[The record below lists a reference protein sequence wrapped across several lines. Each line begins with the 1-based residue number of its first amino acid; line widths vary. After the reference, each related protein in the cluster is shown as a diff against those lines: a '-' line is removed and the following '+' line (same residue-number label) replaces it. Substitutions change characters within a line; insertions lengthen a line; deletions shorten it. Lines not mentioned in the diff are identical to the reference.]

1 MSDNVT
7 LNNNTTTGATLRTKA
22 RSGVETPV
30 SILDI
35 GGSGSTE
42 KLIGDAGI
50 FMPVEGAAA
59 SGAAVSGK
67 PILVGGHF
75 ANNNDSVDDGDVANF
90 KLDAKSNL
98 RVVLRDH
105 AGNDRG
111 LNVNSDGAIL
121 VSPSN
126 GHEEDYNTTAGG
138 SNVDTTVCQG
148 VVVPS
153 ASGAVAVTGTTV
165 GSDTGLDVNIVNAA
179 VTLAALP
186 VGSNLIGKVDLG
198 TTDAANLAAIKTAV
212 EILDNTVSGSEM
224 QVDVV
229 GSLPAGTA
237 VLGKVGLDTV
247 DSGYLS
253 SIKTAV
259 EIIDNAISGS
269 EMQVDIVGSL
279 PAGSA
284 VIGNVGLDTT
294 DSTNLAAIKTAVQLI
309 DNAIDGNEMQVD
321 VVGALPTGANRI
333 GKVQVVTSGDVA
345 VDSFG
350 GGTQYAEDT
359 AVGTGGTGTL
369 QIGIRDDSLSTL
381 SAAEGDAVGIRAT
394 AKGALWVGVDGD
406 VTANLGSTDTAN
418 LAAVKTAVEV
428 IDNAISGNEMQV
440 DIVSGDV
447 GLTGSASTDLAAI
460 KTAVQLIDNAISGSE
475 MQVDVVGA
483 LPAGTAVI
491 GKVGLD
497 TTDSGYLS
505 SIKTAVEIIDNAISG
520 NEMQVDI
527 VSGSVGITGTTQA
540 DITAIKT
547 AVEIIDNAIS
557 GSEMQVDVV
566 GSLPAGSN
574 AIGKLAA
581 NSGVD
586 IGDVDVTSISA
597 GTNLIG
603 DVGIQGRTT
612 GGLTAHSKLDYV
624 NTPVDVKS
632 SAGTVYAL
640 TVFNMTASPFYIK
653 MYDVAGSVN
662 RSSHTPVLRFAV
674 PANASSS
681 GAGFVFN
688 VPQGIAFSNRIQY
701 AITTGVADTDTS
713 GISSGNAVV
722 NIAYK

>member
-22 RSGVETPV
+22 RSGIETPV
-30 SILDI
+30 SIIDV
-35 GGSGSTE
+35 GGSGATE

-50 FMPVEGAAA
+50 FMPIEGAAA
-59 SGAAVSGK
+59 SGAAVAGK
-67 PILVGGHF
+67 PVLVGGHF

-138 SNVDTTVCQG
+138 GNVDTTACQG

-179 VTLAALP
+179 ITLASLP
-186 VGSNLIGKVDLG
+186 AGSNLIGKVDLG

-269 EMQVDIVGSL
+269 EMQVDVVGSL

-294 DSTNLAAIKTAVQLI
+294 DSTNLAAVKTAVQII

-350 GGTQYAEDT
+350 GGTQYTEDT
-359 AVGTGGTGTL
+359 AVGATGTGTL

-394 AKGALWVGVDGD
+394 AKGAMWVGVDGD

-418 LAAVKTAVEV
+418 LAAIKTAVEV
-428 IDNAISGNEMQV
+428 
-440 DIVSGDV
+440 
-447 GLTGSASTDLAAI
+447 
-460 KTAVQLIDNAISGSE
+460 IDNAISGSE

-527 VSGSVGITGTTQA
+527 VSGSVDISGTTQA

-603 DVGIQGRTT
+603 DIGIQGRTT

-662 RSSHTPVLRFAV
+662 RASHTPVLRFAV

>member
-22 RSGVETPV
+22 RSGIETPV
-30 SILDI
+30 SIIDV
-35 GGSGSTE
+35 GGSGATE

-50 FMPVEGAAA
+50 FMPIEGAAA
-59 SGAAVSGK
+59 SGAAVAGK
-67 PILVGGHF
+67 PVLVGGHF
-75 ANNNDSVDDGDVANF
+75 ANNNNSVDDGDVANF

-138 SNVDTTVCQG
+138 GNVDTTVCQG

-179 VTLAALP
+179 ITLAELP
-186 VGSNLIGKVDLG
+186 AGTNLIGKVDLG
-198 TTDAANLAAIKTAV
+198 TTDTANLAAIKAAV

-229 GSLPAGTA
+229 GSLPAGSA

-269 EMQVDIVGSL
+269 EMQVDVVGSL

-294 DSTNLAAIKTAVQLI
+294 DSTNLAAVKTAVQII

-350 GGTQYAEDT
+350 GGTQYTEDT
-359 AVGTGGTGTL
+359 AVNATGTGTL

-394 AKGALWVGVDGD
+394 AKGAMWVGVDGD

-418 LAAVKTAVEV
+418 LAAIKTAVEV
-428 IDNAISGNEMQV
+428 
-440 DIVSGDV
+440 
-447 GLTGSASTDLAAI
+447 
-460 KTAVQLIDNAISGSE
+460 IDNAISGSE

-612 GGLTAHSKLDYV
+612 GGLSMHSKLNYV
-624 NTPVDVKS
+624 NTPVDVKD
-632 SAGTVYAL
+632 SAGTVYGI

-653 MYDVAGSVN
+653 FYNETTSVN
-662 RSSHTPVLRFAV
+662 RSTHTPVLRFAV

-688 VPQGIAFSNRIQY
+688 VPQGLAFGNQIQY

>member
-22 RSGVETPV
+22 RSGIETPV
-30 SILDI
+30 SIIDV
-35 GGSGSTE
+35 GGSGATE

-50 FMPVEGAAA
+50 FMPIEGAAA
-59 SGAAVSGK
+59 SGAAVAGK
-67 PILVGGHF
+67 PVLVGGHF

-126 GHEEDYNTTAGG
+126 GHEEDYNTTDGG
-138 SNVDTTVCQG
+138 GNVDTTVCQG

-179 VTLAALP
+179 ITLASLP
-186 VGSNLIGKVDLG
+186 AGSNLIGKVDLG

-269 EMQVDIVGSL
+269 EMQVDVVGSL

-294 DSTNLAAIKTAVQLI
+294 DSTNLAAVKTAVQVI

-350 GGTQYAEDT
+350 GGTQYTEDT
-359 AVGTGGTGTL
+359 AVGATGTGTL

-394 AKGALWVGVDGD
+394 AKGAMWVGVDGD

-418 LAAVKTAVEV
+418 LAAIKTAVEV
-428 IDNAISGNEMQV
+428 
-440 DIVSGDV
+440 
-447 GLTGSASTDLAAI
+447 
-460 KTAVQLIDNAISGSE
+460 IDNAISGSE

-520 NEMQVDI
+520 SEMQVDI

-662 RSSHTPVLRFAV
+662 RASHTPVLRFAV
-674 PANASSS
+674 PANALSS

-701 AITTGVADTDTS
+701 AITTGVADTDTQ

>member
-22 RSGVETPV
+22 RSGIETPV
-30 SILDI
+30 SIIDV
-35 GGSGSTE
+35 GGSGATE

-50 FMPVEGAAA
+50 FMPIEGAAA
-59 SGAAVSGK
+59 SGAAVAGK
-67 PILVGGHF
+67 PVLVGGHF

-138 SNVDTTVCQG
+138 GNVDTTACQG

-179 VTLAALP
+179 ITLASLP
-186 VGSNLIGKVDLG
+186 AGSNLIGKVDLG

-212 EILDNTVSGSEM
+212 ELLDNTVSGSEM

-269 EMQVDIVGSL
+269 EMQVDVVGSL

-294 DSTNLAAIKTAVQLI
+294 DSTNLAAVKTAVQII

-350 GGTQYAEDT
+350 GGTQYTEDT
-359 AVGTGGTGTL
+359 AVGATGTGTL

-394 AKGALWVGVDGD
+394 AKGAMWVGVDGD

-418 LAAVKTAVEV
+418 LAAIKTAVEV
-428 IDNAISGNEMQV
+428 
-440 DIVSGDV
+440 
-447 GLTGSASTDLAAI
+447 
-460 KTAVQLIDNAISGSE
+460 IDNAISGSE

-527 VSGSVGITGTTQA
+527 VSGSVDISGTTQA

-603 DVGIQGRTT
+603 DIGIQGRTT

-662 RSSHTPVLRFAV
+662 RASHTPVLRFAV
-674 PANASSS
+674 PGNATSS

>member
-67 PILVGGHF
+67 PVLVGGHF

-321 VVGALPTGANRI
+321 VVGALPIGENRI

-369 QIGIRDDSLSTL
+369 QIGIRDASLSTL

-428 IDNAISGNEMQV
+428 IDNAISG
-440 DIVSGDV
+440 
-447 GLTGSASTDLAAI
+447 
-460 KTAVQLIDNAISGSE
+460 SE

-520 NEMQVDI
+520 SEMQVDI
-527 VSGSVGITGTTQA
+527 VSGSVDISGTTQA

-612 GGLTAHSKLDYV
+612 GGLAAHSKLDYA
-624 NTPVDVKS
+624 NTPVNVKS
-632 SAGTVYAL
+632 AAGTAYSI

-653 MYDVAGSVN
+653 LYDESSDVN
-662 RSSHTPVLRFAV
+662 RASHTPVLRFAV
-674 PANASSS
+674 PANAASS
-681 GAGFVFN
+681 GAGFVFS
-688 VPQGIAFSNRIQY
+688 VSQGIAFSNRIQY
-701 AITTGVADTDTS
+701 AITTGVADTDTT

>member
-22 RSGVETPV
+22 RSGIETPV
-30 SILDI
+30 SIIDV
-35 GGSGSTE
+35 GGSGATE

-50 FMPVEGAAA
+50 FMPIEGAAA
-59 SGAAVSGK
+59 SGAAVAGK
-67 PILVGGHF
+67 PVLVGGHF

-138 SNVDTTVCQG
+138 GNVDTTACQG

-179 VTLAALP
+179 ITLASLP
-186 VGSNLIGKVDLG
+186 AGSNLIGKVDLG

-269 EMQVDIVGSL
+269 EMQVDVVGSL

-294 DSTNLAAIKTAVQLI
+294 DSTNLAAVKTAVQII

-350 GGTQYAEDT
+350 GGTQYTEDT
-359 AVGTGGTGTL
+359 AVGATGTGTL

-394 AKGALWVGVDGD
+394 AKGAMWVGVDGD
-406 VTANLGSTDTAN
+406 VTANLGTTDTAN
-418 LAAVKTAVEV
+418 LAAIKTAVEV
-428 IDNAISGNEMQV
+428 
-440 DIVSGDV
+440 
-447 GLTGSASTDLAAI
+447 
-460 KTAVQLIDNAISGSE
+460 IDNAISGSE

-662 RSSHTPVLRFAV
+662 RASHTPVLRFAV
-674 PANASSS
+674 PANATSS

>member
-75 ANNNDSVDDGDVANF
+75 ANNNNSVDDGDVANF

-198 TTDAANLAAIKTAV
+198 TTDAENLAAIKTAV

-247 DSGYLS
+247 DSGYL
-253 SIKTAV
+253 
-259 EIIDNAISGS
+259 GS
-269 EMQVDIVGSL
+269 
-279 PAGSA
+279 
-284 VIGNVGLDTT
+284 
-294 DSTNLAAIKTAVQLI
+294 IKTAVQLI

-369 QIGIRDDSLSTL
+369 QIGIRDEALSTL
-381 SAAEGDAVGIRAT
+381 SAADGDAVGIRAT
-394 AKGALWVGVDGD
+394 AKGAMWVSVDGT
-406 VTANLGSTDTAN
+406 VTVDGSGST
-418 LAAVKTAVEV
+418 
-428 IDNAISGNEMQV
+428 QP
-440 DIVSGDV
+440 VSGTVAVSGVSGTVTVDGSGV
-447 GLTGSASTDLAAI
+447 TQPVSGTVAVSGVSGTVTVDGSGVTQPVSGTVAVSSVSGTVTVDGSA
-460 KTAVQLIDNAISGSE
+460 
-475 MQVDVVGA
+475 
-483 LPAGTAVI
+483 
-491 GKVGLD
+491 
-497 TTDSGYLS
+497 TT
-505 SIKTAVEIIDNAISG
+505 
-520 NEMQVDI
+520 QP
-527 VSGSVGITGTTQA
+527 VSGSVSVSA
-540 DITAIKT
+540 
-547 AVEIIDNAIS
+547 
-557 GSEMQVDVV
+557 
-566 GSLPAGSN
+566 LPALAAGSN
-574 AIGKLAA
+574 
-581 NSGVD
+581 N
-586 IGDVDVTSISA
+586 IGDVDVASISA

-624 NTPVDVKS
+624 NTPVNVKS
-632 SAGTVYAL
+632 AAGTAYSI

-653 MYDVAGSVN
+653 LYDESSDVN
-662 RSSHTPVLRFAV
+662 RASHTPVLRFAV
-674 PANASSS
+674 PANAASS
-681 GAGFVFN
+681 GAGFVFS
-688 VPQGIAFSNRIQY
+688 VSQGIAFSNRIQY
-701 AITTGVADTDTS
+701 AITTGVADTDTT

>member
-22 RSGVETPV
+22 RSGIETPV
-30 SILDI
+30 SIIDV
-35 GGSGSTE
+35 GGSGATE

-50 FMPVEGAAA
+50 FMPIEGAAA
-59 SGAAVSGK
+59 SGAAVAGK
-67 PILVGGHF
+67 PVLVGGHF

-138 SNVDTTVCQG
+138 GNVDTTACQG

-179 VTLAALP
+179 ITLASLP
-186 VGSNLIGKVDLG
+186 AGSNLIGKVDLG

-269 EMQVDIVGSL
+269 EMQVDVVGSL

-294 DSTNLAAIKTAVQLI
+294 DSTNLAAVKTAVQII

-350 GGTQYAEDT
+350 GGTQYTEDT
-359 AVGTGGTGTL
+359 AVGATGTGTL

-394 AKGALWVGVDGD
+394 AKGAMWVGVDGD

-418 LAAVKTAVEV
+418 LAAIKTAVEV
-428 IDNAISGNEMQV
+428 
-440 DIVSGDV
+440 
-447 GLTGSASTDLAAI
+447 
-460 KTAVQLIDNAISGSE
+460 IDNAISGSE

-527 VSGSVGITGTTQA
+527 VSGSVDISGTTQA

-603 DVGIQGRTT
+603 DIGIQGRTT

-662 RSSHTPVLRFAV
+662 RASHTPVLRFAV
-674 PANASSS
+674 PGNATSS

>member
-30 SILDI
+30 SILDV

-50 FMPVEGAAA
+50 FMPIEGAAA
-59 SGAAVSGK
+59 SGAAVAGK
-67 PILVGGHF
+67 PVLVGGHF

-111 LNVNSDGAIL
+111 LNVNSEGAIL

-138 SNVDTTVCQG
+138 GNVDTTVCQG

-179 VTLAALP
+179 VTLASLP
-186 VGSNLIGKVDLG
+186 AGSNLIGKVDLG

-212 EILDNTVSGSEM
+212 EIIDNAVATDKMAIAGRTNISDATSAAALLADAQGHL
-224 QVDVV
+224 QVDVQTLPTV
-229 GSLPAGTA
+229 SLGTNNPVSLNTGSTALTSTLNGSDQSLDVNLTNSPNVSLGTSLIHSAGRTDVANASTA
-237 VLGKVGLDTV
+237 KALLV
-247 DSGYLS
+247 DS
-253 SIKTAV
+253 
-259 EIIDNAISGS
+259 
-269 EMQVDIVGSL
+269 
-279 PAGSA
+279 
-284 VIGNVGLDTT
+284 
-294 DSTNLAAIKTAVQLI
+294 
-309 DNAIDGNEMQVD
+309 DGHSQVD
-321 VVGALPTGANRI
+321 VVGALPVGANRI

-350 GGTQYAEDT
+350 GGTQYAEDA

-369 QIGIRDDSLSTL
+369 QIGIRDDSLGTL

-394 AKGALWVGVDGD
+394 AKGAMWVGVDGT
-406 VTANLGSTDTAN
+406 VTVDGSGST
-418 LAAVKTAVEV
+418 
-428 IDNAISGNEMQV
+428 QP
-440 DIVSGDV
+440 VSGTVAVSGVSGTVTVD
-447 GLTGSASTDLAAI
+447 GSAVTQPVSGTV
-460 KTAVQLIDNAISGSE
+460 AVSGVTGTVTVNGSGVT
-475 MQVDVVGA
+475 QPVSGTVAVSGVSGTVTVDG
-483 LPAGTAVI
+483 
-491 GKVGLD
+491 
-497 TTDSGYLS
+497 SGV
-505 SIKTAVEIIDNAISG
+505 T
-520 NEMQVDI
+520 QP
-527 VSGSVGITGTTQA
+527 VSGSVAVTGVSGTVTVDGSATTQP
-540 DITAIKT
+540 
-547 AVEIIDNAIS
+547 VS
-557 GSEMQVDVV
+557 GSVSV
-566 GSLPAGSN
+566 SALPALAAGSN
-574 AIGKLAA
+574 
-581 NSGVD
+581 N
-586 IGDVDVTSISA
+586 IGDVDVASISA

-662 RSSHTPVLRFAV
+662 RASHTPVLRFAV
-674 PANASSS
+674 PGNATSS